1 MKNFYKKIKKSNY
14 VFNNAPVQLQNY
26 YNSLKGK
33 DGVIVIN
40 DKEGESLLVPTE
52 LIGEFVVTVV
62 TRDDIKTNGYDGDSM
77 SDDDMH
83 SFAED
88 FEDSLLDSGEFA
100 AYVSDLAMN
109 LGLDEVEEV
118 EEEEDLDEI
127 GEQD

>member
-109 LGLDEVEEV
+109 LGLDEVEE
-118 EEEEDLDEI
+118 EEDLDEI

>member
-88 FEDSLLDSGEFA
+88 FEASLLDSGEFA

-109 LGLDEVEEV
+109 RGLDEV